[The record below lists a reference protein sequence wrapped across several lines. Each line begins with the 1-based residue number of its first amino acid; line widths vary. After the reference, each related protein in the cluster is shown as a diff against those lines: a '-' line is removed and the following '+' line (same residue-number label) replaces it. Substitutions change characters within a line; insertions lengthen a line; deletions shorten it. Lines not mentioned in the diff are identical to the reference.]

1 MVFLAFFGVGAD
13 NIHMDHHNL
22 SKPDVDEALLGD
34 GPRMRDVMMRSFRD
48 AVAKALAENDRLGI
62 TSYGAENGVIVERK
76 PQR

>member
-1 MVFLAFFGVGAD
+1 MQVL
-13 NIHMDHHNL
+13 IMC
-22 SKPDVDEALLGD
+22 
-34 GPRMRDVMMRSFRD
+34 SFRD